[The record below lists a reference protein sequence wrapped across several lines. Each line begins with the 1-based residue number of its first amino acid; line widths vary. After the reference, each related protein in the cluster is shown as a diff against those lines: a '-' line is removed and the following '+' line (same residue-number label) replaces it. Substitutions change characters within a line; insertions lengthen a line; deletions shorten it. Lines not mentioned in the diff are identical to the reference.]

1 MSSFVSARELAERE
15 RKRLDVKK
23 ATYRAILEQFS
34 RKISNAATLGKRE
47 LTLTTPQ
54 FMIGYPAYNVIQA
67 TDYIQRQ
74 LGRLG
79 YTARR
84 ALPNAL
90 HVQWPGA
97 SSSTAS
103 RAPVVIDHSVEED
116 LPSLT
121 NLAKTA
127 QSIRSR
133 RSTKK

>member
-1 MSSFVSARELAERE
+1 MISARELAERE
-15 RKRLDVKK
+15 QKRLDVKK

-34 RKISNAATLGKRE
+34 RKISNAATLGKHE

-54 FMIGYPAYNVIQA
+54 FVIGYPVYDVVRA

-74 LGRLG
+74 LDRLG
-79 YTARR
+79 YTTRR
-84 ALPNAL
+84 ALPQVV
-90 HVQWPGA
+90 HVTWKKPTP
-97 SSSTAS
+97 SN
-103 RAPVVIDHSVEED
+103 RPIVIDHSAEDD

-127 QSIRSR
+127 QTIRSR